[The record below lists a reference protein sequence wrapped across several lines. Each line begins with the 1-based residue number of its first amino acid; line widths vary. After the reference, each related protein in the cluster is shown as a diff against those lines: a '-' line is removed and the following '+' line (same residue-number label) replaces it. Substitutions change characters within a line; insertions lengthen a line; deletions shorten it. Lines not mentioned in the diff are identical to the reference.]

1 MHYGHSYDGAFLHML
16 CLPMDFTLQIL
27 LSHSYI
33 VTLTCAY
40 CKIIAARLNMD
51 FYKLQKEAIESY
63 VLCFN
68 FFFEKVRGC
77 QHLGYCSC

>member
-1 MHYGHSYDGAFLHML
+1 ML